1 MDEKT
6 MDLFLQLTGGDFL
19 IEILSEMTDTDLFRV
34 INREEFRKVLDEHE
48 YDLYDFIFKR
58 MDSEDLMELRNEGRM
73 NPYGMQ
79 ALKTEL
85 FARCRIDMDEVFN
98 AFHDW

>member
-6 MDLFLQLTGGDFL
+6 MDLFLQLTSGDFL
-19 IEILSEMTDTDLFRV
+19 IQILSEMTDTELLRI
-34 INREEFRKVLDEHE
+34 INREELRKVLDENE

-58 MDSEDLMELRNEGRM
+58 MDNDDLMKLREEGRM

-85 FARCRIDMDEVFN
+85 FARCLIDMDE
-98 AFHDW
+98 AFSAFVG